1 MKKTQVAL
9 AALALVASTA
19 ALADGVT
26 ISGGIDIGMQ
36 NTTNGGSKM
45 ASGLLGINVVN
56 VAASED
62 LGSGLKADLFVQHRF
77 EAGNGQSTYQGVTG
91 AGPFWNQSYVGLSG
105 DFGSIK
111 LGRQIESYALGI
123 FAFDVTGGMNM
134 GSTVTSFVGG
144 QSTTGVFQD
153 NVIRYSSPNISG
165 LSVDASYVTQASA
178 NCAARACAK
187 GDSGINAIYSNGPL
201 SFGVGQSKSDA
212 IDTGVSGKFAGAGYD
227 MGFMK
232 VNLIYQSAT
241 NRGDSTGVNT
251 SIPISGP
258 LTLWGSFYKLSQ
270 GANGGYDGNSSAIT
284 AVYALSART
293 KVFANYQTT
302 TGTVPLNVGTSDT
315 NADRS
320 TASRAATLGVAH
332 SF

>member
-1 MKKTQVAL
+1 MKKTQIAL
-9 AALALVASTA
+9 AALAFVASTA
-19 ALADGVT
+19 AMADGVT

-36 NTTNGGSKM
+36 NSTNGGSKM
-45 ASGLLGINVVN
+45 ASGMLGINVVN
-56 VAASED
+56 LAASED
-62 LGSGLKADLFVQHRF
+62 LGGGLKADLFVQHRF

-105 DFGSIK
+105 DFGSLKI
-111 LGRQIESYALGI
+111 GRQIESYSLGI

-153 NVIRYSSPNISG
+153 NVIRYSSPNING
-165 LSVDASYVTQASA
+165 LTIDASYVTQASA

-187 GDSGINAIYSNGPL
+187 GDSGVNAIYANGPL
-201 SFGVGQSKSDA
+201 SVGVGQSKSDA
-212 IDTGVSGKFAGAGYD
+212 IDTGVTGNFGGIGYD

-232 VNLIYQSAT
+232 VNLIVQSAT
-241 NRGDSTGVNT
+241 NRGSSTGVNT

-258 LTLWGSFYKLSQ
+258 LTLWGSYYTISK
-270 GANGGYDGNSSAIT
+270 GTNGGYDGNTSAIT

-293 KVFANYQTT
+293 KLFASFQST
-302 TGTVPLNVGTSDT
+302 TGTVPLNVGSSDT